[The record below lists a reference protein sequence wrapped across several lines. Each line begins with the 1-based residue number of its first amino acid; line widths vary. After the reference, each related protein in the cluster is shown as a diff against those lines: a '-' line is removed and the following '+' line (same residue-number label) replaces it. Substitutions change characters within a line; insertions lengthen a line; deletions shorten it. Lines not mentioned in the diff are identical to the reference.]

1 MDSEGIDFPI
11 GMMVIKGEYQTQ
23 DEMAWKKKGYV
34 FEYYRRC
41 HFLQGVPMNY
51 GNTFQQWEA

>member
-1 MDSEGIDFPI
+1 MDFEGIDFPI
-11 GMMVIKGEYQTQ
+11 GMMVIKGEYHTK

-41 HFLQGVPMNY
+41 HFL
-51 GNTFQQWEA
+51 